1 METINQICADY
12 SYIYAANILG
22 LNIYEINNEA
32 KYAFITYSGGF
43 STVWSNDDKIF
54 VGTACSGIKYFNKPC
69 ISGSHVNPYNLS
81 ACLNDFSDLTC
92 YDELT
97 SDYIKYLHGSADV
110 LLVITNSGIDVVKIN
125 PQSYRSSS
133 TIVSGMKGFMT
144 STGKFYYTVSG
155 SNEWSVHRVNTCLFD
170 WSIPDAEYKTGGSI
184 FVTEN
189 TSSDGISN
197 TLFIATSSGVYMI
210 DEGSNKYNI
219 YYKE

>member
-1 METINQICADY
+1 MTKRVNIEGMGA
-12 SYIYAANILG
+12 YANDDLG
-22 LNIYEINNEA
+22 YV
-32 KYAFITYSGGF
+32 
-43 STVWSNDDKIF
+43 TVWSNESKVF
-54 VGTACSGIKYFNKPC
+54 VGSTSSGVKYLNKSD
-69 ISGSHVNPYNLS
+69 ITYDIDNPIN
-81 ACLNDFSDLTC
+81 LTC
-92 YDELT
+92 FMR
-97 SDYIKYLHGSADV
+97 DYLNYPDISSNNIRYLHGNDELLLCITDSGVDV
-110 LLVITNSGIDVVKIN
+110 YKLGM
-125 PQSYRSSS
+125 QAYRSTSS
-133 TIVSGMKGFMT
+133 ESNAYKGFMT

-184 FVTEN
+184 LASGIKLNDIFVTEN